1 MPAITSGAAAPVT
14 GGRAACCGET
24 AALLAAVLKAFGRA
38 APIDDVRV
46 AASYCID
53 PKSLM
58 PLLSCEERLAWCS
71 VVGSEVLSP
80 RPFNAPAWQRAVTG
94 FRGRGRMV
102 EDLENDTWAP
112 APSLD
117 AIDTSGWPD
126 RRARFVLRVM
136 ARGGEQ
142 G

>member
-1 MPAITSGAAAPVT
+1 MSIEPTSHGDWRRRT
-14 GGRAACCGET
+14 DDNGET

-38 APIDDVRV
+38 APIDNVR
-46 AASYCID
+46 AAARYCLD

-58 PLLSCEERLAWCS
+58 PLLSRKERLAWCS
-71 VVGSEVLSP
+71 IVGTEVLST

-112 APSLD
+112 ATSLD
-117 AIDTSGWPD
+117 AIDTSGWAD
-126 RRARFVLRVM
+126 CRARFVVRVM
-136 ARGGEQ
+136 ARGGGQ